1 MIPSGIKACLKFIKQ
16 NYLKIT
22 VLAVTFAVV
31 WIVAV
36 YLTYQPVANN
46 LSYRNNNFNVFG
58 LNIPRDLEF
67 CGERIPVDDYALKD
81 NLDKEF
87 FNNKYWKSSYSFL
100 LNKAQKW
107 FPYIEPILE
116 KEGVPS
122 DFKYVAVIESHLSN
136 AISPMGAAG
145 FWQLVPATAQH
156 YGLIVN
162 EFVDERLD
170 IEKSTHVACKLIK
183 DAHFIFKN
191 WTLTAAAY
199 NLGIGGIQNELK
211 KQKTTNYYD
220 LLLNGE
226 TGSFVYRILAY
237 KTLFS
242 SPGHFGIK
250 QKKFTYFYKV
260 PVKVIKIDS
269 SITNLKHFA
278 EFIHCNPA
286 VLKLFNPWL
295 LGDVLPNPERLT
307 YEFKIPKKNAD
318 DYSAYFDDLIGK
330 QSVEDDSLGIVKVKD
345 SATVKNV
352 INHVVA
358 DKETL
363 KEIAQFYEVNEAD
376 LREWNNIKDSAVI
389 KTGRTIIIKPKAIL
403 KSGK

>member
-1 MIPSGIKACLKFIKQ
+1 MTRSRIKTGLKFIQQ
-16 NYLKIT
+16 NYLKFI
-22 VLAVTFAVV
+22 VLSVSFAVV
-31 WIVAV
+31 WILAV
-36 YLTYQPVANN
+36 YLTYQPVNNN

-107 FPYIEPILE
+107 FPYIEPIL
-116 KEGVPS
+116 KSEGVPD

-145 FWQLVPATAQH
+145 FWQLVPSTARH

-162 EFVDERLD
+162 DQVDERLD
-170 IEKSTHVACKLIK
+170 IEKSTRAACKLIK

-211 KQKTTNYYD
+211 KQRTANYYD
-220 LLLNGE
+220 LMLNKE

-250 QKKFTYFYKV
+250 QKKFTYSYKV
-260 PVKVIKIDS
+260 PVKLVRIDS

-278 EFIHCNPA
+278 KSLNCNPA

-295 LGDVLPNPERLT
+295 LGDVLTNPERNT
-307 YEFKIPKKNAD
+307 FEFKIPKKNAD

-330 QSVEDDSLGIVKVKD
+330 ESNVGD
-345 SATVKNV
+345 SADVVNTPDTGSVKNV
-352 INHVVA
+352 ITHTVR

-363 KEIAQFYEVNEAD
+363 KEIAQFYEVNETD
-376 LREWNNIKDSAVI
+376 IKEWNNIKDTLAI
-389 KTGRTIIIKPKAIL
+389 KTGRIIIIKPRAIL